1 MKISRIF
8 LLSVFL
14 LLFLAACS
22 PAPEPTPTPEPPPPP
37 EPTDPPPPT
46 AEPTAEP
53 TATPIGQI
61 FRDDFVAELLPGWVW
76 INEIPD
82 RHSISNKGLRIIA
95 DDTCLLGDNYQS
107 NLLMYPAP
115 DGISFEVETKITADT
130 SLNFQQAALY
140 LFEDTQNYYSVNRGH
155 CTPCVGVAGNGIFSD
170 YMYRDEINFTFRGQA
185 IDTDTI
191 YLKIEVN
198 REDNWLINYYATEPG
213 EWIQLRKVPILI
225 NIQQVG
231 IGAANCEQEPS
242 DEDLLAFFDYFE
254 IRELQ

>member
-1 MKISRIF
+1 MKIYKLFCVVFIS
-8 LLSVFL
+8 LLVIV
-14 LLFLAACS
+14 ACTT
-22 PAPEPTPTPEPPPPP
+22 APEPTPTPEPPPPP
-37 EPTDPPPPT
+37 TPTVPPPPT
-46 AEPTAEP
+46 EQPTPEP
-53 TATPIGQI
+53 TATPVGQI
-61 FRDDFVAELLPGWVW
+61 FRDDFVADLQPGWIW

-82 RHSISNKGLRIIA
+82 RHSLSNKGLRIVA
-95 DDTCLLGDNYQS
+95 DDTCLLGDRYQS

-115 DGISFEVETKITADT
+115 EGISFEVETKITADT
-130 SLNFQQAALY
+130 TRNFQQASLY
-140 LFEDTQNYYSVNRGH
+140 LFEDTQNYYSVNRGF
-155 CTPCVGVAGNGIFSD
+155 CDLCVLNGDGIYSD
-170 YMYRDEINFTFRGQA
+170 YMYRDEINFGFKGRA

-191 YLKIEVN
+191 YLKLEVN